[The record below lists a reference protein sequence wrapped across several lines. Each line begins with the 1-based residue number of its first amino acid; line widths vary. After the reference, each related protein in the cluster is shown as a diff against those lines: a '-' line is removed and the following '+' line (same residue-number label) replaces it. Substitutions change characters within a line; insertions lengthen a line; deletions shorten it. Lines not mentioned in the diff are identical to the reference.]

1 MGLFEVMEIT
11 DDLRVLIEGRAPA
24 AELRRR
30 AIEQGMITLRRSALI
45 KVGAGLTT
53 LEEVFLQT
61 LV

>member
-1 MGLFEVMEIT
+1 MIRLSLREIADAT
-11 DDLRVLIEGRAPA
+11 LPGCAPA

-45 KVGAGLTT
+45 KVVAGLTT
-53 LEEVFLQT
+53 LDEVLLQT